1 LEEFVSGSGE
11 AGFIYLSFGSILR
24 GVDLPESTRRAFIQ
38 AFARLP
44 QRVLWKYEGEI
55 DDLPS
60 NIRLSPWLPQQDLL
74 GHPKIKLFITHGG
87 LFSIQE
93 AVYHGVPFIGLPV
106 FADQFNNIHKAE
118 EDGYAIHL
126 NWNSLTSDGLYRAI
140 KTILQQPRYQQRIG
154 HASALMRDQTE
165 HPLDRAI
172 FWIEYV
178 IRHKGAPHLRTHVR
192 HMSLWQRGLLDVAFI
207 LLCLAAL
214 IAYATYRIW
223 RYAYSRLYLAPCSSD
238 AGVKRKG
245 KKSQTSKK

>member
-1 LEEFVSGSGE
+1 MEDFVSGSGD

-24 GVDLPESTRRAFIQ
+24 GVDLPESTRRAFIE

-44 QRVLWKYEGEI
+44 QRIVWKYEGEI
-55 DDLPS
+55 DGLPS

-74 GHPKIKLFITHGG
+74 GHAKIKLFITHGG

-106 FADQFNNIHKAE
+106 FADQFNNIYKAQ

-126 NWNSLTSDGLYRAI
+126 NWNTLTSDGLYRAI
-140 KTILQQPRYQQRIG
+140 RTILQQPRYQQRIG

-192 HMSLWQRGLLDVAFI
+192 HMSLWQRGLLDVTLI
-207 LLCLAAL
+207 LLGLATL
-214 IAYATYRIW
+214 IAYATWRIS
-223 RYAYSRLYLAPCSSD
+223 RHAYSRLYLAPSSSS
-238 AGVKRKG
+238 GIKRKA